1 MTWTNRFRLFG
12 GLLGV
17 FVLVAVLT
25 LVFNQRQTQAQSVS
39 AEIETDTASIGAGY
53 GGTVIRQF
61 VDDAQ
66 QVEVGQ
72 KLFTLQSPALQ
83 ADVANDIEVKGNGAY
98 AVNAKKGTVTY
109 KATVAGRVDELTAKL
124 GTTLTPGAPFA
135 KITVTGS
142 EFVEAHYLLT
152 PRDYERVETGAPVS
166 ILLPNNE
173 KIQGTVSDIKVAT
186 EQSKAAAEIRVDS
199 GELAD
204 PSLATLTRT
213 GTPVVATVQLRDDG
227 PLAGVTDS
235 LFAFARKIGVQ

>member
-17 FVLVAVLT
+17 LALVSVLT
-25 LVFNQRQTQAQSVS
+25 LVFNQRQTQAQSQS
-39 AEIETDTASIGAGY
+39 AEIQTDTASIGAGY
-53 GGTVIRQF
+53 GGTVIKQY

-66 QVEVGQ
+66 QVQVGD

-98 AVNAKKGTVTY
+98 DVNAKKGRITY
-109 KATVAGRVDELTAKL
+109 KATVAGRVDGLTAQL
-124 GTTLTPGAPFA
+124 GTTLTPGSPFA

-142 EFVEAHYLLT
+142 EYIKAHYLLT
-152 PRDYERVETGAPVS
+152 PRDYERVEAGAPVS
-166 ILLPNNE
+166 ILLPNNQ
-173 KIQGTVSDIKVAT
+173 KIAGSVSDIRVST
-186 EQSKAAAEIRVDS
+186 EQAKAAAEIRVDS
-199 GELAD
+199 TELTD
-204 PSLATLTRT
+204 PAIATLTRT
-213 GTPVVATVQLRDDG
+213 GTPVVATVELRDDG